1 MDIHLGYRIKNAKT
15 KRAMKRKDYQ
25 KPLAEIVALDF
36 DEVMCLRD
44 SRYLVWISI

>member
-1 MDIHLGYRIKNAKT
+1 
-15 KRAMKRKDYQ
+15 MKRKDYQ

-36 DEVMCLRD
+36 DEVMCLPGASQIDNDGDGNPEQRD